1 MKKQSYLDKIDNY
14 LSFKTQSETSLI
26 FAGSFIL
33 IAFLSYLIL
42 FDPSEEYSNEAQ
54 DRYNQITAKLDAT
67 QAYINSISK
76 NGDDNYEIKQQQNKL
91 AKTKEDLEEAKKVN
105 DYFDNKLHE
114 LSYLLFNEQNWADFL
129 SSLTQKAKQYNVKID
144 KIENNT
150 NQLAYQKPQEVV
162 KIVMTLQGNFKDI
175 LEYINSIEES
185 KLVIDINYIDIKTQ
199 GYKLAGEIHISVWGM
214 KY

>member
-26 FAGSFIL
+26 FAGSFVL
-33 IAFLSYLIL
+33 IAFLSYLML
-42 FDPSEEYSNEAQ
+42 FDPSEQYNNEAQ

-76 NGDDNYEIKQQQNKL
+76 NGDDNYEIKQQQNRL
-91 AKTKEDLEEAKKVN
+91 AKTKESLEEAKKVN

-129 SSLTQKAKQYNVKID
+129 NSLTQKAKQYNIKID

-162 KIVMTLQGNFKDI
+162 KIIMTLQGDFKNI

-199 GYKLAGEIHISVWGM
+199 GYKLASEIHISVWGM